1 MLIVFAVCA
10 SELFGILMDLQ
21 FWPWAVSGQTQVSY
35 IPGGALNI
43 NISRFFTFHFLTAM
57 AWDVPRAVF
66 TATLIAVAGSPVLS
80 ALRRTYVRAAFLTP
94 VEFSERVMEQRE
106 V

>member
-1 MLIVFAVCA
+1 M
-10 SELFGILMDLQ
+10 
-21 FWPWAVSGQTQVSY
+21 T
-35 IPGGALNI
+35 
-43 NISRFFTFHFLTAM
+43 
-57 AWDVPRAVF
+57 WDVPRAVF